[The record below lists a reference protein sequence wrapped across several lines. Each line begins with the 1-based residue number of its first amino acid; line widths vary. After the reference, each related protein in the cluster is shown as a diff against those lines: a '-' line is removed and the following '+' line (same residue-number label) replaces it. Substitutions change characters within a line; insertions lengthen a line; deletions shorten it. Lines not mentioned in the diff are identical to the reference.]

1 VYFHES
7 PRQELTIQDAAR
19 MLGVSEG
26 FVQRVLDEGQI
37 PSRKTG
43 EQRGVRTADL
53 IAWKRHTDDAR
64 LRALA
69 QLQKQ
74 AQELDMGY

>member
-1 VYFHES
+1 MIS
-7 PRQELTIQDAAR
+7 PDQELTIHEAAR

-26 FVQRVLDEGQI
+26 FVQRVVDEGQI
-37 PSRKTG
+37 PCRRIG
-43 EQRGVRTADL
+43 EQRGVRAADL